1 MYESYWKLTRKPF
14 ENGADGGAYYPAEAH
29 QAALLKLRYVIENQ
43 HGAALLAGGFGT
55 GKTLLMR
62 MLAEQLPER
71 YKPLVHVVYPQ
82 MSAEDLLAYLA
93 AEMGSPAAVANR
105 PSVAE
110 SVLRIEQ
117 RLAETA
123 ARGNRTVI
131 AIDDAQLIDGY
142 RTFEMLRLL
151 LNFEDRGRPA
161 LTLLLVGQP
170 RLLPILERM
179 PQLEERLGAKC
190 LLRPFTLEETIS
202 YIEHRLAAAAAAQSI
217 FETSALELL
226 FELTAGVPRR
236 INRLCDL
243 ALLIGFADERSSI
256 AAAQIEAVAQELVV
270 AGAE

>member
-1 MYESYWKLTRKPF
+1 MYENYWKLNRKPF
-14 ENGADGGAYYPAEAH
+14 ESGADGGAYYPAETH

-55 GKTLLMR
+55 GKTLLTR
-62 MLAEQLPER
+62 LLAEQLPER
-71 YKPLVHVVYPQ
+71 FKPLVHVVYPQ

-93 AEMGSPAAVANR
+93 VQLGASSPAASKLGVAD
-105 PSVAE
+105 SV
-110 SVLRIEQ
+110 RGIEQ

-123 ARGNRTVI
+123 ARGNHVVI

-142 RTFEMLRLL
+142 RTFEALRLL
-151 LNFEDRGRPA
+151 LNFEVAGRPA

-170 RLLPILERM
+170 KLLPILERM

-190 LLRPFTLEETIS
+190 LLRPFTLEETMS
-202 YIEHRLAAAAAAQSI
+202 YIEHRLTAAGAARSI
-217 FETSALELL
+217 FETSAVELV
-226 FELTAGVPRR
+226 FELTSGVPRR

-243 ALLIGFADERSSI
+243 ALLIGFADERPSI
-256 AAAQIEAVAQELVV
+256 SAAQIEAVAQELVM